1 MDTFKNETFQ
11 AGPCDIL
18 QQKELIYLY
27 VEFVIYF
34 MWSHLQLLQLFLSL

>member
-18 QQKELIYLY
+18 QQKERIYLY

-34 MWSHLQLLQLFLSL
+34 IGVISSSYSYSCL

>member
-1 MDTFKNETFQ
+1 MDTSKNETFQ

-18 QQKELIYLY
+18 QQKEPIYQY